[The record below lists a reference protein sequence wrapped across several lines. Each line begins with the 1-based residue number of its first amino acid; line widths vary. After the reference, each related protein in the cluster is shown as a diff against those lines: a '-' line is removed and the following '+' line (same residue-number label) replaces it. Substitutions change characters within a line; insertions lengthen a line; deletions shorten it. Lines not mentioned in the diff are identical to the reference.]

1 MRLKHSLPE
10 ILVRLLVTFF
20 GLFML
25 ALGIDLTILADL
37 GTDAITSPALAAST
51 LLEPD
56 YPFFTVGNTLICLH
70 VLLILSQ
77 IVLLRRNYDP
87 VQLLQVVMS
96 FTLGSM
102 VDALLP
108 CVKQLPVPDYMAQL
122 GYTLLA
128 CVVCA
133 FGIFSFV
140 KANLVPLPAE
150 GFCVA
155 LSRTFKLKFS
165 RVKVGLDCAM
175 VVFAVALSLIFLD
188 TVVGVREGTLIC
200 ATTIGLIIGLFFH
213 IFPYWDKLFAAV
225 GHRSGAEKEDSFD

>member
-10 ILVRLLVTFF
+10 IAARLVVTFF

-25 ALGIDLTILADL
+25 ALGIDLTLLADL
-37 GTDAITSPALAAST
+37 GTDALTSPALAAST
-51 LLEPD
+51 LLEPH
-56 YPFFTVGNTLICLH
+56 YPFFSVGNTLICLH
-70 VLLILSQ
+70 VLLILAQ
-77 IVLLRRNYDP
+77 IALLRRNYAP
-87 VQLLQVVMS
+87 VQLLQVLMS
-96 FTLGSM
+96 FTLGFM
-102 VDALLP
+102 IDALLP
-108 CVKQLPVPDYMAQL
+108 CVKQLPVPDYTARL

-140 KANLVPLPAE
+140 KANLLPLPAE

-175 VVFAVALSLIFLD
+175 VLFAVGFSLMFLG

-200 ATTIGLIIGLFFH
+200 ASTIGLVIGIFFH

-225 GHRSGAEKEDSFD
+225 GHRSSTEKEDDFD

>member
-10 ILVRLLVTFF
+10 ILVRLIVTFV

-37 GTDAITSPALAAST
+37 GTDALTSPALAAST
-51 LLEPD
+51 LLEPIH
-56 YPFFTVGNTLICLH
+56 PFFSVGNTLICLH

-77 IVLLRRNYDP
+77 IALLRRNYEP

-96 FTLGSM
+96 LTLGFM

-108 CVKQLPVPDYMAQL
+108 CVKTLPVPDYMAQL

-140 KANLVPLPAE
+140 KANLMPLPAE

-155 LSRTFKLKFS
+155 LSRTFSLKFS
-165 RVKVGLDCAM
+165 LVKVGLDCAM
-175 VVFAVALSLIFLD
+175 VIVAVIFSLIFLGE
-188 TVVGVREGTLIC
+188 VVGVREGTLIC

-225 GHRSGAEKEDSFD
+225 GHRSGAEKEDSFE

>member
-10 ILVRLLVTFF
+10 ITARLIVTFF

-37 GTDAITSPALAAST
+37 GTDALTSPALAAST
-51 LLEPD
+51 LLEPHS
-56 YPFFTVGNTLICLH
+56 PFFTVGNTLICLH
-70 VLLILSQ
+70 VLLVLMQ
-77 IVLLRRNYDP
+77 IALLRRNYDP
-87 VQLLQVVMS
+87 VQLLQVLMS
-96 FTLGSM
+96 LTLGFM

-108 CVKQLPVPDYMAQL
+108 CVKQLPVQDYPAQL

-140 KANLVPLPAE
+140 KANLLPLPAE

-165 RVKVGLDCAM
+165 LVKVGLDCAM
-175 VVFAVALSLIFLD
+175 VLIAVGFSLMFLG

-200 ATTIGLIIGLFFH
+200 ASTIGLIIGLFFH

-225 GHRSGAEKEDSFD
+225 GHRRGAEQEDDFD

>member
-10 ILVRLLVTFF
+10 ITVRLIVTFF

-37 GTDAITSPALAAST
+37 GTDALTSPALAAST
-51 LLEPD
+51 LLKPH

-70 VLLILSQ
+70 VLLILAQ
-77 IVLLRRNYDP
+77 IALLRRNYAP
-87 VQLLQVVMS
+87 VQLLQVLMS
-96 FTLGSM
+96 FTLGFM

-108 CVKQLPVPDYMAQL
+108 CVKQLPVPDYTARL

-140 KANLVPLPAE
+140 KANLLPLPAE

-175 VVFAVALSLIFLD
+175 VLFAVGFSLMFLG

-200 ATTIGLIIGLFFH
+200 ASTIGLIIGLFFH
-213 IFPYWDKLFAAV
+213 IFPYWDRLFAAI
-225 GHRSGAEKEDSFD
+225 GHRRDAEQEDDFD

>member
-10 ILVRLLVTFF
+10 IAARLIVTFF

-25 ALGIDLTILADL
+25 ALGIDLTLLADL
-37 GTDAITSPALAAST
+37 GTDALTSPALAAST
-51 LLEPD
+51 LLEPH
-56 YPFFTVGNTLICLH
+56 YPFFSVGNTLICLH
-70 VLLILSQ
+70 VLLILAQ
-77 IVLLRRNYDP
+77 IALLRRNYDP
-87 VQLLQVVMS
+87 VQLLQVLMS
-96 FTLGSM
+96 FTLGFM
-102 VDALLP
+102 IDALLP
-108 CVKQLPVPDYMAQL
+108 CVKQLPVPDYTARL

-140 KANLVPLPAE
+140 KANLLPLPAE

-175 VVFAVALSLIFLD
+175 VLFAVGFSLMFLG

-200 ATTIGLIIGLFFH
+200 ASTIGLIIGLFFH

-225 GHRSGAEKEDSFD
+225 GHRSSTEKEDDFD

>member
-10 ILVRLLVTFF
+10 IAARLIVTFF

-25 ALGIDLTILADL
+25 ALGIDLTLLADL
-37 GTDAITSPALAAST
+37 GTDALTSPALAAST
-51 LLEPD
+51 LLEPH

-70 VLLILSQ
+70 VLLILAQ
-77 IVLLRRNYDP
+77 IALLRRNYAP
-87 VQLLQVVMS
+87 VQLLQVLMS
-96 FTLGSM
+96 FTLGFM

-108 CVKQLPVPDYMAQL
+108 CVKQLPVPDYTARL

-140 KANLVPLPAE
+140 KANLLPLPAE

-175 VVFAVALSLIFLD
+175 VLFAVGFSLMFLG

-200 ATTIGLIIGLFFH
+200 ASTIGLIIGLFFH

-225 GHRSGAEKEDSFD
+225 GHRCSTEKEDDFD

>member
-1 MRLKHSLPE
+1 MLLKHSLPE
-10 ILVRLLVTFF
+10 ITARLIVTFF

-25 ALGIDLTILADL
+25 ALGIDLTLLADL
-37 GTDAITSPALAAST
+37 GTDALTSPALAAST
-51 LLEPD
+51 LLEPH
-56 YPFFTVGNTLICLH
+56 YPLFTVGNTLICLH
-70 VLLILSQ
+70 VLLILAQ
-77 IVLLRRNYDP
+77 IARLRRNYAP
-87 VQLLQVVMS
+87 VQLLQVLMS
-96 FTLGSM
+96 FTLGFM

-108 CVKQLPVPDYMAQL
+108 CVKQLPVPDYTARL

-140 KANLVPLPAE
+140 KANLLPLPAE

-175 VVFAVALSLIFLD
+175 VLFAVGFSLMFLG

-200 ATTIGLIIGLFFH
+200 ASTIGLVIGLFFH

-225 GHRSGAEKEDSFD
+225 GHRSSTEKEDDFD

>member
-1 MRLKHSLPE
+1 MSLKHSLPE
-10 ILVRLLVTFF
+10 IAARLIVTFF

-25 ALGIDLTILADL
+25 AQGIDLTLLADL
-37 GTDAITSPALAAST
+37 GTDALTSPALAAST
-51 LLEPD
+51 LLEPH

-70 VLLILSQ
+70 VLLILAQ
-77 IVLLRRNYDP
+77 IALLRRNYAP
-87 VQLLQVVMS
+87 VQLLQVLMS
-96 FTLGSM
+96 FTLGFM

-108 CVKQLPVPDYMAQL
+108 CVKQLPVPDYTARL

-140 KANLVPLPAE
+140 KANLLPLPAE

-175 VVFAVALSLIFLD
+175 VLFAVGFSLMFLG
-188 TVVGVREGTLIC
+188 TVVGVRKGTLIC
-200 ATTIGLIIGLFFH
+200 ASTIGLIIGLFFH

-225 GHRSGAEKEDSFD
+225 GHRSSTEKEDDFD

>member
-10 ILVRLLVTFF
+10 IAARLVVTFF
-20 GLFML
+20 GLCMR
-25 ALGIDLTILADL
+25 ALGIDLTLLADL
-37 GTDAITSPALAAST
+37 GTDALTSPALAAST
-51 LLEPD
+51 LLEPH

-70 VLLILSQ
+70 VLLILAQ
-77 IVLLRRNYDP
+77 IALLRRNYAP
-87 VQLLQVVMS
+87 LQLLQVLMS
-96 FTLGSM
+96 FTLGFM

-108 CVKQLPVPDYMAQL
+108 CVKQLPVPDYTARL

-140 KANLVPLPAE
+140 KANLLPLPAE

-175 VVFAVALSLIFLD
+175 VLFAVGFSLMFLG

-200 ATTIGLIIGLFFH
+200 ASTIGLIIGLFFH

-225 GHRSGAEKEDSFD
+225 GHRSSTEKEDDFD